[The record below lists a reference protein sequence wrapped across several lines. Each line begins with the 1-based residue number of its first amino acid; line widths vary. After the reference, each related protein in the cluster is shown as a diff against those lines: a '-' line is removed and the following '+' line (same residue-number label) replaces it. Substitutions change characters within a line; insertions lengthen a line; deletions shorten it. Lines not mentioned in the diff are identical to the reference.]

1 MTMSADADGHR
12 YFEGMA
18 VAHVLGG
25 LDESEGRVFRSHLTE
40 CSECRAQVGELRSL
54 AHDLQDVE
62 RDERRLRAAKSIET
76 KRRESADEDDGGA
89 PAPVAVAPRAYRLF
103 ALVAVLLLVGLA
115 VWNFTLRS
123 TIVNQ
128 QAAVTNVTDAAE
140 LLELGDAVS
149 DLDHPSGLDV
159 VVRRDGDRAVLLIR
173 GLESDGHA
181 IYQLDSAGDELDS
194 HPVTAKEGRIFLLVR
209 LRRGVDQLVVT
220 MNPGRDV
227 PDSPRGPRMLTA
239 TLTSR

>member
-76 KRRESADEDDGGA
+76 KRREHADEEDGGA
-89 PAPVAVAPRAYRLF
+89 PPTVAVAPRAYRLL
-103 ALVAVLLLVGLA
+103 ALVAVLLLIGLA
-115 VWNFTLRS
+115 FWNFTLRN
-123 TIVNQ
+123 TLANQ
-128 QAAVTNVTDAAE
+128 QAIVTNVTDAAE
-140 LLELGDAVS
+140 LLQLGDPVS
-149 DLDHPSGLDV
+149 DFQQHRSV
-159 VVRRDGDRAVLLIR
+159 EAVVRRDENRAVLLIR
-173 GLESDGHA
+173 NLESDGHA
-181 IYQLDSAGDELDS
+181 IYQLDPAGDVLDRY
-194 HPVTAKEGRIFLLVR
+194 PVTAEDGRIFLLVP
-209 LRRGVDQLVVT
+209 LREDVDQLVVT
-220 MNPGRDV
+220 VNPGRDV
-227 PDSPRGPRMLTA
+227 PDSPRGERMLTA
-239 TLTSR
+239 DLSPR